1 MDSINAVIAK
11 IAVYSC
17 KKCCIEQIDY
27 TGYTD
32 YVT

>member
-1 MDSINAVIAK
+1 MDSINAK
-11 IAVYSC
+11 TAVYSC
-17 KKCCIEQIDY
+17 KKLCMEQIGY